1 MKRNSVLLVLLL
13 LAYVCCAQAGRM
25 MYSFMVGKDTFPE
38 LQKTVYPFI
47 YNYTVQDSMM
57 GYCSYYI
64 VNKLEKVDPRLAR
77 VEDIYIK
84 EWSSLPLEKL
94 STDFDIYLYHIRRTG
109 GNMINMKGETIRVAC
124 VYKLLFNPDRK
135 EIIKCF
141 TIQDDKDSIES
152 FRSMQQM
159 INSMGQDIEGK
170 VEKFATDWPHN
181 ESSIKGLSIVNLQKG
196 TLLKEVEW
204 FDVYPILSRN
214 PLSRKNV
221 RMYINI
227 SDKLIKYKK
236 YNEARLF
243 LLEVTRI
250 FSEQSEAWILLGDA
264 QWAYGEYEDARK
276 SYLNYITLA
285 RKSKK
290 TNIPKY
296 IYVRLAK
303 G

>member
-1 MKRNSVLLVLLL
+1 MKRNSVLLILLL
-13 LAYVCCAQAGRM
+13 LTYVCCAQAGRM
-25 MYSFMVGKDTFPE
+25 MYSFMVGKDAFPE
-38 LQKTVYPFI
+38 LEKTDYPFI

-84 EWSSLPLEKL
+84 EWKTRPLEKL
-94 STDFDIYLYHIRRTG
+94 STDFDIYLYHIGRAG
-109 GNMINMKGETIRVAC
+109 GNMIGMKGETIRVVC

-170 VEKFATDWPHN
+170 VERFATDWPHN

-285 RKSKK
+285 HRSKK

>member
-1 MKRNSVLLVLLL
+1 MLRIYTSRN
-13 LAYVCCAQAGRM
+13 
-25 MYSFMVGKDTFPE
+25 GKT
-38 LQKTVYPFI
+38 
-47 YNYTVQDSMM
+47 
-57 GYCSYYI
+57 
-64 VNKLEKVDPRLAR
+64 R
-77 VEDIYIK
+77 
-84 EWSSLPLEKL
+84 PLEKL
-94 STDFDIYLYHIRRTG
+94 STDFDIYLYHIGRAG
-109 GNMINMKGETIRVAC
+109 GNMIGMKGETIRVVC

-285 RKSKK
+285 RRSKK

>member
-38 LQKTVYPFI
+38 LQKTDYPFI

-84 EWSSLPLEKL
+84 EWKTRPLEKL
-94 STDFDIYLYHIRRTG
+94 STDFDIYLYHIGRAG
-109 GNMINMKGETIRVAC
+109 GNMIGMKGETIRVVC

-135 EIIKCF
+135 EIIKRF
-141 TIQDDKDSIES
+141 TIQNDKDSIES

-214 PLSRKNV
+214 PLNRKNV

-227 SDKLIKYKK
+227 SDKLIRYTMRPDSFCWK
-236 YNEARLF
+236 
-243 LLEVTRI
+243 
-250 FSEQSEAWILLGDA
+250 
-264 QWAYGEYEDARK
+264 
-276 SYLNYITLA
+276 
-285 RKSKK
+285 
-290 TNIPKY
+290 
-296 IYVRLAK
+296 
-303 G
+303 

>member
-1 MKRNSVLLVLLL
+1 MKRNSILLVSLLF
-13 LAYVCCAQAGRM
+13 AYVCFAQAGRM
-25 MYSFMVGKDTFPE
+25 MYSFMEGKDTFPE
-38 LQKTVYPFI
+38 LQKTDYPFI
-47 YNYTVQDSMM
+47 YNYNVQDSII

-77 VEDIYIK
+77 VEDIYTK
-84 EWSSLPLEKL
+84 EWKTRPLEKL
-94 STDFDIYLYHIRRTG
+94 APDFDIYLYNIGRAG
-109 GNMINMKGETIRVAC
+109 GNMIGMKGETIRVAC
-124 VYKLLFNPDRK
+124 VYKLLFNPDSK
-135 EIIKCF
+135 ETIKRF
-141 TIQDDKDSIES
+141 TIQNDKDSIES

-159 INSMGQDIEGK
+159 INRMGQDIEDK

-181 ESSIKGLSIVNLQKG
+181 ESSIKDLSLINLQNG
-196 TLLKEVEW
+196 TQLKEVEW

-285 RKSKK
+285 RRSKK

-296 IYVRLAK
+296 IYVRLAEN
-303 G
+303 